1 MPALIMTY
9 LTILGMLGLSTFPVT
24 VPAVITAGH
33 AIRRR
38 TWVCWTPR
46 AQGRL
51 VLAAAG

>member
-9 LTILGMLGLSTFPVT
+9 LTILAMLGLTTFPVT

-33 AIRRR
+33 VIRRR

-46 AQGRL
+46 AQRRL